1 MKSVHLYS
9 ATYFTHMRQLQ
20 HMLSPHCAYTHT
32 IAQQH
37 YAFELEY
44 EVVPRFTA
52 AICLTAV
59 LLQPEVYCVHNPSVR
74 LFGLSACRRMTAR
87 EAQGHQWLNHKRSRT
102 TLHFQPLTQDVT
114 ERLKSYKDQSVLK
127 V

>member
-1 MKSVHLYS
+1 MQQRCAIKFKFEHCYYVLVISAQRSVHL
-9 ATYFTHMRQLQ
+9 
-20 HMLSPHCAYTHT
+20 
-32 IAQQH
+32 I
-37 YAFELEY
+37 
-44 EVVPRFTA
+44 
-52 AICLTAV
+52 
-59 LLQPEVYCVHNPSVR
+59 LLLR